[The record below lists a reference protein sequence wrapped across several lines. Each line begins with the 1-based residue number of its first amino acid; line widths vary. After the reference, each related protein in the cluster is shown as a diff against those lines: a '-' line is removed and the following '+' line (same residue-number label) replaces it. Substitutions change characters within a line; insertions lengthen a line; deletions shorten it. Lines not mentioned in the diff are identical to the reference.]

1 MECYQ
6 NEKKTIFNDKY
17 PIGNILQE
25 WVYDTLF
32 VLSVKVDDPKEKKD
46 QCQSITFK
54 PIQVDDPSQNIC
66 KKRSIHPILRMKESG
81 GNIVD
86 SVDKSDIDF
95 DDDVSA
101 SGGPPELDIP
111 DSSESITVRLVTH
124 KDMNSTRVLVW

>member
-54 PIQVDDPSQNIC
+54 PIQVDDPLQNIC
-66 KKRSIHPILRMKESG
+66 KK
-81 GNIVD
+81 
-86 SVDKSDIDF
+86 
-95 DDDVSA
+95 
-101 SGGPPELDIP
+101 
-111 DSSESITVRLVTH
+111 
-124 KDMNSTRVLVW
+124 